1 MVPDTYH
8 NKQSAI
14 ATKTRALPYR
24 VRVPLV
30 AIALVA
36 ISVLLGA
43 LTSTLPVAAQQA
55 TATPAAASPI
65 APAGSMRSSTMMTST
80 GLLTATTIATDPL
93 GILTTL
99 PVTASLD
106 VTTAL
111 TGISPTITA
120 GKPTAIMQAILNE
133 LAAFK
138 APPIEQLSPRNARE
152 VPLAGDA
159 VTAYLAKN
167 GKTVAPEAVGSVTHR
182 LIPALN
188 NDNILLRVYTPKGTG
203 PFPLIVYIH
212 GGGWVIANLDKYD
225 SSARALTN
233 AAQAVV
239 VSVAYRQA
247 PEHQFPASIEDVYAA
262 YLWVTTN
269 ASTLQG
275 DAKHIAVVG
284 ESAGGNMA
292 TAVSRL
298 ALQRGDP
305 RPVYQVLVYP
315 VTQLVTTTTP
325 SAKTYAA
332 ASPLN
337 TPMLKWFGGYY
348 LATPAEATNIYA
360 SPLLATDLK
369 GLPPTTII
377 AAEIDPLL
385 SEGQAYANRLQ
396 AAGVPVV
403 YQLYKGVTHEFFGM
417 GAALP
422 EAKQAV
428 ALAAKGLTAAF
439 KK

>member
-1 MVPDTYH
+1 MTKRDLSNQRVASQESTIFHKIGPLI
-8 NKQSAI
+8 AI
-14 ATKTRALPYR
+14 AFFAL
-24 VRVPLV
+24 
-30 AIALVA
+30 
-36 ISVLLGA
+36 SVLIGA
-43 LTSTLPVAAQQA
+43 LTPSATVVAQQA
-55 TATPAAASPI
+55 TATPAAASPL
-65 APAGSMRSSTMMTST
+65 APAGSMQSSTMMTST
-80 GLLTATTIATDPL
+80 GLMTATQIVTDPL
-93 GILTTL
+93 GMLATQ
-99 PVTASLD
+99 PVTATLD

-111 TGISPTITA
+111 AGISPTVTA

-159 VTAYLAKN
+159 VTAYLAKQ
-167 GKTVAPEAVGSVTHR
+167 GKTVAPEAVGDIAHR
-182 LIPALN
+182 LLPALDS
-188 NDNILLRVYTPKGTG
+188 DNILVRIYTPKGTG
-203 PFPLIVYIH
+203 PFPVIVYYH

-233 AAQAVV
+233 AAQAII

-247 PEHQFPASIEDVYAA
+247 PEHQFPAAVADAYTA
-262 YLWVTTN
+262 YLWVTKN
-269 ASTLQG
+269 AATIHG

-284 ESAGGNMA
+284 ESAGGNLA
-292 TAVSRL
+292 TVVSLL
-298 ALQRGDP
+298 ALQHGDP
-305 RPVYQVLVYP
+305 LPVYQVLVYP
-315 VTQLVTTTTP
+315 VAQLATTNTP
-325 SAKTYAA
+325 SAKTYATA
-332 ASPLN
+332 IPLN

-360 SPLLATDLK
+360 SPLLAADLK

-385 SEGQAYANRLQ
+385 SEGQAYAKRLQ

-428 ALAAKGLTAAF
+428 ALAAKGLIAAF